1 MLLPFHFI
9 QFWYVDGIQTLILSW
24 RNLLFL
30 IEEDLAVGLMWRLI
44 FVPLFHDHS
53 FVGRILSL
61 IFRILRILSGLVT
74 MVAASI
80 AVFLITMIWLA
91 LPLFLVLYFLNLLP
105 FNDWLYLPVLAG
117 NIFGLALFVHHLIY
131 HPIKKTWQI
140 TSSKEIWKATRVKQN
155 EVKLE
160 ILLQKSQV
168 KKLLKVLEL
177 EDWKIPPSLSF
188 DQSKLAEEAFMLAK
202 KRAARHI
209 SVSDFFIAFLKT
221 IPEFQPELVK
231 NQITIEDFLRAQTF
245 IEQTDQMWRKSYI
258 WDEDF
263 HTRHLKGTNRG
274 WLGAPTPALDAI
286 STDLTQQASYQYFE
300 DFFGR
305 EEVVSQITAILSQD
319 TDRNALLVGEPGVGK
334 STLVQFLAKKI
345 ISGDAPAVLAAK
357 RMVKLESSKLL
368 SNVNSEG
375 DMAQKIKSAFEEVQ
389 QSGDV
394 IVFIDEIHELGIG
407 DASKS
412 YNIYSL
418 LTPYLESN
426 TFQFIASTE
435 PGNYARI
442 LEKEGSLVRLFH
454 KVEVPEAT
462 VEETLSILK
471 IRSIETL
478 MTQGITTTFPA
489 LDYIA
494 KKAKQYLHERKLPD
508 SALYLYN
515 ECKTQ
520 TTAKVISSDTVKTVL
535 SRQINMPLLELDQN
549 QKQNLLHLED
559 AIHQRMID
567 QVQAVTA
574 VADTL
579 RRAAT
584 ALREENRPIGSF
596 LFVGPTGVGKTELAK
611 ILSEV
616 YFGNNIDKSSSAY
629 FGNNVDKSSS
639 AYFVRFDMSEYQ
651 TSESVSRLIG
661 TSDNPGEL
669 TEAIK
674 NKPYCLILL
683 DEFEKASPQILTL
696 FLQILE
702 DGRLTGGDGKTVD
715 FTNTIIIATSNVGSL
730 LIVDGLKANKSLEQI
745 NSEVRDELLKVMK
758 PELVNRFD
766 SVVIFKPLSQFDL
779 EEIVQIKLKALKQKL
794 LEQGYVVNFDKEL
807 IAELARQGFDP
818 ILGARP
824 LRRLIQD
831 KIESNLSKMM
841 LEEKLQKGTTFILT
855 SEIFKQY

>member
-1 MLLPFHFI
+1 M
-9 QFWYVDGIQTLILSW
+9 
-24 RNLLFL
+24 
-30 IEEDLAVGLMWRLI
+30 AVGLMWRLM
-44 FVPLFHDHS
+44 FVPLFHDSS
-53 FVGRILSL
+53 FVGRILSF
-61 IFRILRILSGLVT
+61 IFRLVRILSGVVT
-74 MVAASI
+74 MLVASVSVFVLSI
-80 AVFLITMIWLA
+80 VWIILPPA
-91 LPLFLVLYFLNLLP
+91 LLMYFLNLLP
-105 FNDWLYLPVLAG
+105 FKEWLYLPVLAG
-117 NIFGLALFVHHLIY
+117 NIFGLALFIHHLIY

-140 TSSKEIWKATRVKQN
+140 TSAKEIWKATRVKQK

-160 ILLQKSQV
+160 ILLQKSQI

-177 EDWKIPPSLSF
+177 EEWKIPQSLSF

-221 IPEFQPELVK
+221 IPEVQPELVK
-231 NQITIEDFLRAQTF
+231 NQITIDDFLRAQTF

-286 STDLTQQASYQYFE
+286 STDLTLQASYQYFE

-305 EEVVSQITAILSQD
+305 EEVVSQVTAILSQD

-334 STLVQFLAKKI
+334 STLVQYLAKMI
-345 ISGDAPAVLAAK
+345 ISGDAPAVLAT
-357 RMVKLESSKLL
+357 RRLVKLEPSKLL

-375 DMAQKIKSAFEEVQ
+375 DMAKKIKAAFEEVQ

-442 LEKEGSLVRLFH
+442 LEKEGSLARLFH

-494 KKAKQYLHERKLPD
+494 KKAKQYIHERKLPD

-584 ALREENRPIGSF
+584 ALREESRPIGSF

-611 ILSEV
+611 TLSEV
-616 YFGNNIDKSSSAY
+616 Y

-639 AYFVRFDMSEYQ
+639 SYFVRFDMSEYQ
-651 TSESVSRLIG
+651 SSESASRLLGTSE
-661 TSDNPGEL
+661 NPGEL

-841 LEEKLQKGTTFILT
+841 LEDKLQKGSTFTLT